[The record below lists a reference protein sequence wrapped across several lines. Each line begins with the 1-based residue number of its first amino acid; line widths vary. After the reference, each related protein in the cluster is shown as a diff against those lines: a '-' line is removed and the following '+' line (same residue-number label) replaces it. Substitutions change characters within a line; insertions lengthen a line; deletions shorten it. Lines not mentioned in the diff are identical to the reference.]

1 MKGFSVEAKV
11 KECLEAIKARDSEI
25 NAFLEINPHV
35 LEEARALDAKKKK
48 GRLYGKVIA
57 VKSNINVKG
66 LTCTC
71 ASKVLEGYRA
81 SYDATVIEK
90 IKGEDGL
97 IIGMTNMDEF
107 AAGWSGETSAF
118 GPTLNPVVPGHVAGG
133 SSSGSAA
140 AVAAGFCDVALGS
153 ETGGSTRVPASF
165 CGLVGVKPSYGLVS
179 RYGLVDL
186 SMSLDQIAPLARN
199 VEDATLLLD
208 VIKGKDERDCTSIDS
223 APLTL
228 HAPGQIKVGLVRV
241 QGVSSSIQSHIERS
255 TEAVCRTQKWGYAP
269 VSLAHL
275 ALGLEVYFP
284 IVWTEFFSAT
294 RRFDGRRYGKRI
306 EEAAGREVL
315 RRIYGGSEI
324 VKAESAGRYYFKALQ
339 VKELIRE
346 EFDQALERFDCL
358 IMPTSAVLP
367 FKVGA
372 KMTFD
377 ELAAVDLLTCPVNL
391 AGVCAVSVPCGTI
404 EDKPVGLQIVCAHG
418 KESALLSL
426 ARTFEQTNGNL
437 KN

>member
-1 MKGFSVEAKV
+1 MKGFSVEARI

-25 NAFLEINPHV
+25 NAFLEVNPHV

-81 SYDATVIEK
+81 PYDATVIEK

-118 GPTLNPVVPGHVAGG
+118 GPTLNPLVPGHVAGG

-140 AVAAGFCDVALGS
+140 AVAAGFCDMALGS

-165 CGLVGVKPSYGLVS
+165 CGIVGVKPSYGLVS
-179 RYGLVDL
+179 RYGMIDL
-186 SMSLDQIAPLARN
+186 SMSLDQIAPLARTIDD
-199 VEDATLLLD
+199 VALLLD
-208 VIKGKDERDCTSIDS
+208 VIKGKDERDCISIDS
-223 APLTL
+223 KPLVL
-228 HAPGQIKVGLVRV
+228 NEPSHVKVGIVRV
-241 QGVSSSIQSHIERS
+241 PGVNPLIQAHIERV
-255 TEAVCRTQKWGYAP
+255 TESACRTLKWGYAP

-306 EEAAGREVL
+306 EEVAGREVL

-324 VKAESAGRYYFKALQ
+324 VKAESEGRYYFKALK

-346 EFDQALERFDCL
+346 EFNQALENFDCL

-372 KMTFD
+372 KMAFED
-377 ELAAVDLLTCPVNL
+377 LAAVDLLTCPVNL
-391 AGVCAVSVPCGTI
+391 AGICAVSVPCGTI
-404 EDKPVGLQIVCAHG
+404 EDKPVGLQIVCG
-418 KESALLSL
+418 VDDESTLLSIGK
-426 ARTFEQTNGNL
+426 TFERLNGNL

>member
-1 MKGFSVEAKV
+1 MKGFSVEARV
-11 KECLEAIKARDSEI
+11 KECLEAIKARDGEI
-25 NAFLEINPHV
+25 NAFLEVNPHA
-35 LEEARALDAKKKK
+35 LEEARALDSKKKK
-48 GRLYGKVIA
+48 GRLYGKIIA

-81 SYDATVIEK
+81 PYDATVIEH
-90 IKGEDGL
+90 IKREDGL

-140 AVAAGFCDVALGS
+140 AVAAGFCDMALGS

-165 CGLVGVKPSYGLVS
+165 CNIVGVKPSYGLVS

-186 SMSLDQIAPLARN
+186 SMSLDQIAPLART

-208 VIKGKDERDCTSIDS
+208 VIKGKDERDCRSVDS
-223 APLTL
+223 APLVL
-228 HAPGQIKVGLVRV
+228 RAPGQIKVGIVRV
-241 QGVSSSIQSHIERS
+241 QGVSSTIQSHIERS
-255 TEAVCRTQKWGYAP
+255 TEALCRAEKWGYSP
-269 VSLAHL
+269 LSLAHL
-275 ALGLEVYFP
+275 SLGLEVYFP

-306 EEAAGREVL
+306 EDVAGREVL

-346 EFDQALERFDCL
+346 EFDRALQDFDCL

-367 FKVGA
+367 FKLGA
-372 KMTFD
+372 SMSFED
-377 ELAAVDLLTCPVNL
+377 LSAVDLLTCPVNL
-391 AGVCAVSVPCGTI
+391 GGMCAVSVPNGMI
-404 EDKPVGLQIVCAHG
+404 EGKPIGLQIVCAHG
-418 KESALLSL
+418 QESSLLSV
-426 ARTFEQTNGNL
+426 ARMFEQTNGNL